1 MSDDERYNGYTNRET
16 WAVAL
21 YINND
26 QGWQEQVH
34 EALRQPVSRTN
45 NATGLTDD
53 DVSLTAYGAGQIIKD
68 NVETLLDPQQYR
80 AEYGEQQPEALA
92 VILYDIGSLYRVD
105 WDELGRVF
113 LEDLK
118 DTDQ

>member
-1 MSDDERYNGYTNRET
+1 MSTDDTYNGYTNRET

-26 QGWQEQVH
+26 QGWQEQIH
-34 EALRQPVSRTN
+34 EALR
-45 NATGLTDD
+45 NAEDID
-53 DVSLTAYGAGQIIKD
+53 HYQAADIIRE
-68 NVETLLDPQQYR
+68 NVETMLDPQQYR
-80 AEYGEQQPEALA
+80 AEFGEQQPEALA
-92 VILYDIGSLYRVD
+92 IVLYDIGSLYRVD

-118 DTDQ
+118 DIDS

>member
-1 MSDDERYNGYTNRET
+1 MSTDDTYNGYTNRET

-26 QGWQEQVH
+26 QGWQESVH
-34 EALRQPVSRTN
+34 EALRSAEDIDPYR
-45 NATGLTDD
+45 A
-53 DVSLTAYGAGQIIKD
+53 AEIIKE

-80 AEYGEQQPEALA
+80 AEFGEQQPEALT
-92 VILYDIGSLYRVD
+92 VVLYDIGSLYRVD

-118 DTDQ
+118 EFES